1 MANWKNK
8 VIYQIYPRSFFDTS
22 DNGVGD
28 LEGIT
33 KKVDYIAEL
42 GVDYVWIS
50 PFFKSPQK
58 DFGYDVSD
66 YRTVDKLF
74 GSNDNFKK
82 LIDTFHTKG
91 LKVVTDLVLSHTSN
105 EHNWFKES
113 IKSKGNKFSD
123 WYVWHDGKP
132 DVAPNNWLS
141 VFGGSSWEWCNSR
154 QQYYLH
160 NFLKSQPDLN
170 FHNEEVQ
177 NQMLEEIEYWLNFGV
192 DGFRFDV
199 INFLFH
205 DKQFRNNPPKDAK
218 LVRPLGFNKDNPYG
232 LQIHEY
238 DNTQPEVIKYL
249 EKIRKIL
256 DKYEAISIGEI
267 VSENPLDIIGE
278 YTNEK
283 RLHMAYCFEFL
294 AEDLVFE
301 DIDNIVERFFE
312 NNPNSW
318 PCWAFSNHDSKRIA
332 TRAKKDPKIIM
343 EKLLKL
349 KGNVCI
355 FQGEE
360 LGLPESSVEFKDLQD
375 PFGKNFWPDF
385 KGRDGCRIPMPW
397 ESKSKNFGF
406 SKSKPWLPIDKRYE
420 NLCVDVQ
427 ENDPAS
433 TLNFTKA
440 QIALRKKQVV

>member
-1 MANWKNK
+1 
-8 VIYQIYPRSFFDTS
+8 
-22 DNGVGD
+22 
-28 LEGIT
+28 
-33 KKVDYIAEL
+33 
-42 GVDYVWIS
+42 
-50 PFFKSPQK
+50 
-58 DFGYDVSD
+58 
-66 YRTVDKLF
+66 
-74 GSNDNFKK
+74 
-82 LIDTFHTKG
+82 
-91 LKVVTDLVLSHTSN
+91 
-105 EHNWFKES
+105 
-113 IKSKGNKFSD
+113 
-123 WYVWHDGKP
+123 
-132 DVAPNNWLS
+132 
-141 VFGGSSWEWCNSR
+141 
-154 QQYYLH
+154 
-160 NFLKSQPDLN
+160 
-170 FHNEEVQ
+170 
-177 NQMLEEIEYWLNFGV
+177 
-192 DGFRFDV
+192 
-199 INFLFH
+199 
-205 DKQFRNNPPKDAK
+205 
-218 LVRPLGFNKDNPYG
+218 
-232 LQIHEY
+232 
-238 DNTQPEVIKYL
+238 
-249 EKIRKIL
+249 
-256 DKYEAISIGEI
+256 
-267 VSENPLDIIGE
+267 
-278 YTNEK
+278 
-283 RLHMAYCFEFL
+283 MAYCFEFL

-406 SKSKPWLPIDKRYE
+406 SNSKPWLPIDKRYE